1 MGGLPQE
8 HKRSHLEI
16 MKLVEGLKDT
26 RLTDPDIKKL
36 SEQPIDIFLDQILS
50 QDMRFAAFI
59 NRNKE
64 RMGIQ

>member
-1 MGGLPQE
+1 
-8 HKRSHLEI
+8 